1 MKKKLSLNNK
11 TLLMLSFLLLQN
23 VILFGQS
30 SDLDKEKD
38 VKISGN
44 YFWSQATATSD
55 AEAKKQAS
63 ELLLLSDEVK
73 NTPNLNQKNISYIA
87 KQRGNKVLA
96 IAYIAKNGIEKSST
110 NPTESGTI
118 PVPEKVKENNTNNN
132 FVNKQEVTKSDIIEI
147 KKEVVSNISESK
159 TKQLSNSSLIN
170 SLLDIDDINSIL
182 KELNTFKMKGKIMYS
197 SRIEA
202 FDNSNQCYII
212 IYEETTN
219 KILYLLDKGDETR
232 VNLLDSKKINI
243 KQNQLINQ
251 LSKIY
256 VYEF

>member
-1 MKKKLSLNNK
+1 MKKKLFLTKK
-11 TLLMLSFLLLQN
+11 TYLLLFFLLSQN
-23 VILFGQS
+23 GIIFGQS
-30 SDLDKEKD
+30 FDLDKEKE

-44 YFWSQATATSD
+44 YFWSQSTALSEI
-55 AEAKKQAS
+55 EAKKQAS
-63 ELLLLSDEVK
+63 ELLWLTDEIK
-73 NTPNLNQKNISYIA
+73 NIPNLNQSSISYLV

-96 IAYIAKNGIEKSST
+96 VAYILKTGIEKD
-110 NPTESGTI
+110 NAI
-118 PVPEKVKENNTNNN
+118 
-132 FVNKQEVTKSDIIEI
+132 NKQEITKSNIIEI
-147 KKEVVSNISESK
+147 KKEVASSISDGK
-159 TKQLSNSSLIN
+159 IKQLSNSSLIN

-197 SRIEA
+197 SRIDA

-243 KQNQLINQ
+243 KENQLINQ

>member
-159 TKQLSNSSLIN
+159 TKQL
-170 SLLDIDDINSIL
+170 
-182 KELNTFKMKGKIMYS
+182 
-197 SRIEA
+197 
-202 FDNSNQCYII
+202 Q
-212 IYEETTN
+212 
-219 KILYLLDKGDETR
+219 
-232 VNLLDSKKINI
+232 
-243 KQNQLINQ
+243 
-251 LSKIY
+251 
-256 VYEF
+256 

>member
-11 TLLMLSFLLLQN
+11 TFLMFSFLLLQN
-23 VILFGQS
+23 VFLFGQS
-30 SDLDKEKD
+30 PDLDKEKE

-44 YFWSQATATSD
+44 YFWSQATAPSD
-55 AEAKKQAS
+55 VEAKKQAS
-63 ELLLLSDEVK
+63 ESLWSTDEIK
-73 NTPNLNQKNISYIA
+73 NTTNLNQKNISYIV

-96 IAYIAKNGIEKSST
+96 VAYIAKNGIVENRTDSS
-110 NPTESGTI
+110 
-118 PVPEKVKENNTNNN
+118 
-132 FVNKQEVTKSDIIEI
+132 VNKNIISHPQIILDPMYEKDTKPLESLNVN
-147 KKEVVSNISESK
+147 KEVASNIFGWT
-159 TKQLSNSSLIN
+159 TKQLSNSTLIN
-170 SLLDIDDINSIL
+170 GLLDIDDINSIL

-219 KILYLLDKGDETR
+219 KILYLLDKGSETR

-243 KQNQLINQ
+243 KENQLINQ

>member
-55 AEAKKQAS
+55 VEAKKQAS
-63 ELLLLSDEVK
+63 ELLWSTDEIK
-73 NTPNLNQKNISYIA
+73 NTPNLNQKNISYIV

-96 IAYIAKNGIEKSST
+96 VAYIPKDGI
-110 NPTESGTI
+110 
-118 PVPEKVKENNTNNN
+118 KENSTDSS
-132 FVNKQEVTKSDIIEI
+132 VNGNVIPHPQIILDPHNEQDTKPLEI
-147 KKEVVSNISESK
+147 LNVNKEVVSNISESK

-170 SLLDIDDINSIL
+170 SLLDIDDINSVL

-212 IYEETTN
+212 IYEETRN

-243 KQNQLINQ
+243 KENQLINQ